1 MGYQLLSS
9 PDTVIVYGPQNVQ
22 DAMACSIISTPSGS
36 RLFRVVPKPAFDAD
50 LGKGLLTSLSD
61 AVEQHLQ
68 EDFVIAASGG
78 QGVDDAGLL
87 YDFVRFTV
95 TYAPAGI
102 APGEIVA
109 DVEIPVNAL
118 TADTQFGGALN
129 TYFPGTTLTDPAEAL
144 VETYNKL
151 VAMSSG

>member
-9 PDTVIVYGPQNVQ
+9 PDTVVVFGPQNVQ
-22 DAMACSIISTPSGS
+22 DAMACSIITTPSGS
-36 RLFRVVPKPAFDAD
+36 RVFRTVPKQAFDAD
-50 LGKGLLTSLSD
+50 MGKGLLTALAD

-109 DVEIPVNAL
+109 DVDIPVNAL
-118 TADTQFGGALN
+118 TADPQFGGAIA
-129 TYFPGTTLTDPAEAL
+129 TYFPGTTFTDPAEAL
-144 VETYNKL
+144 IETYNKL
-151 VAMSSG
+151 AAMSSG